1 MTTALTTGLPRQ
13 IPGVDDEH
21 MELLHEAVRTWHEK
35 RKTNLKLSAYYDAEQ
50 PFRNL
55 GISIPPNMKGIRA
68 ALGWP
73 QRAVQA
79 LARKHR
85 FEGFSVAGQQDPF
98 EISGLLDQNHFEM
111 ELAQAINSAYKHS
124 CAFLTVSAGDT
135 SIGEPEVVVLARDA
149 EDTGAVWDRRRRMIK
164 AAVVVSDRD
173 EHGFATDMVFF
184 LPYVTYQVTKD
195 AGRWQGVPHA
205 HRSPRP
211 MIEPLAYD
219 PQTNRPMGRSRIT
232 KEVRYLTDAAIRTMV
247 RAETTAEFFAAPQ
260 RYVMGAA
267 PDAFKD
273 KTEWSAIMG
282 RVLALTPNTE
292 GLNPTA
298 GQFPAHSPQPHV
310 ELYRQLAQNFCAAT
324 DLPQDQVGIFADNP
338 TSAEAKQAAEAAL
351 SEDASY
357 QNRNVFTSALRR
369 TAQNM
374 LLLRDNEG
382 PRDEVMSAEVNWTP
396 PRYVSPSAASNWAVQ
411 AVTADPT
418 LQGSTV
424 VLRRLG
430 LTEGEISEVRS
441 EQRRRAGGS
450 RIDRML
456 SGEDGEP
463 DEPEV
468 REESDDADETD
479 DG

>member
-1 MTTALTTGLPRQ
+1 
-13 IPGVDDEH
+13 
-21 MELLHEAVRTWHEK
+21 
-35 RKTNLKLSAYYDAEQ
+35 
-50 PFRNL
+50 
-55 GISIPPNMKGIRA
+55 
-68 ALGWP
+68 
-73 QRAVQA
+73 
-79 LARKHR
+79 
-85 FEGFSVAGQQDPF
+85 
-98 EISGLLDQNHFEM
+98 
-111 ELAQAINSAYKHS
+111 
-124 CAFLTVSAGDT
+124 
-135 SIGEPEVVVLARDA
+135 
-149 EDTGAVWDRRRRMIK
+149 
-164 AAVVVSDRD
+164 
-173 EHGFATDMVFF
+173 
-184 LPYVTYQVTKD
+184 
-195 AGRWQGVPHA
+195 
-205 HRSPRP
+205 